1 MAVRG
6 DQLTP
11 KQWNFTQNYHV
22 LGVDPNCR
30 DAVAESAKRA
40 GYSAK
45 SAYMQGSRL
54 LQMPKI
60 QAELER
66 LRAAVA
72 QRHKIDQDFFIRELL
87 ENHQLARAGSPI
99 MNRHNEPVL
108 CDGEPL
114 IKRDISG
121 SNKALELL
129 GKFTGELVEK
139 RDIMN
144 RTRALDEMSEEELAA
159 ERKKLDAEIARLKK
173 EQGIEDD
180 TEDELR
186 TERLDAALDQA
197 VDSKVLN

>member
-1 MAVRG
+1 MAIRG
-6 DQLTP
+6 DQLSP

-40 GYSAK
+40 GYSVN

-87 ENHQLARAGSPI
+87 ENHRLAREGSPI
-99 MNRHNEPVL
+99 LARDGKPIMRPTL
-108 CDGEPL
+108 SIDGEPIEGEERPL
-114 IKRDISG
+114 MKRDIGG
-121 SNKALELL
+121 SNRALELL

-139 RDIMN
+139 KDVTN
-144 RTRALDEMSEEELAA
+144 RTPSLDDMSEEDLAA
-159 ERKKLDAEIARLKK
+159 ERAKLDKEIARLKK
-173 EQGIEDD
+173 EQSTDD
-180 TEDELR
+180 DAPNLRVVGDDE
-186 TERLDAALDQA
+186 
-197 VDSKVLN
+197 